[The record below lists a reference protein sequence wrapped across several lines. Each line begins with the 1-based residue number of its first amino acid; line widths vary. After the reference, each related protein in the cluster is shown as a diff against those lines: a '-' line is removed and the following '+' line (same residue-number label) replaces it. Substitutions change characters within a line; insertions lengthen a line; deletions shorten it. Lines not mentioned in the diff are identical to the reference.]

1 VAEHVAGLTATAA
14 ALQLHPDA
22 AGGPG
27 AALVA
32 LLDGEDAG
40 DAAPT
45 LREIA
50 AWAREHLGLD
60 RAPAIWRALAHRPK
74 LLEVTWRKD
83 RLVMGPGVLDAL
95 TRDCAALAVAQF
107 RQSAYWI
114 AYHTTMLR
122 RSAGLD
128 DGALVELAGAV
139 MHIVS
144 FNTIAHAMRL
154 DAPFDHLAAADV
166 APGGRY
172 EHLVPG
178 PRPGLSHRG
187 DTAR

>member
-1 VAEHVAGLTATAA
+1 
-14 ALQLHPDA
+14 
-22 AGGPG
+22 
-27 AALVA
+27 
-32 LLDGEDAG
+32 
-40 DAAPT
+40 
-45 LREIA
+45 
-50 AWAREHLGLD
+50 
-60 RAPAIWRALAHRPK
+60 
-74 LLEVTWRKD
+74 
-83 RLVMGPGVLDAL
+83 
-95 TRDCAALAVAQF
+95 
-107 RQSAYWI
+107 
-114 AYHTTMLR
+114 MLR
-122 RSAGLD
+122 RSARLD